1 MKEVLE
7 FIKNLNISTDEPVI
21 VACSGGPD
29 SMFLLSVLNN
39 LGLKVVC
46 AHVNHN
52 VRLES
57 IDEYKFMED
66 YCNDHNI
73 IFEGTELIDAPS
85 KDFENY
91 ARMFRYKFFEKLIK
105 KYNSKYLFT
114 AHHGDDLIETIL
126 MRISRGSTLNGYA
139 GFNFITENP
148 ADDVWGSNDS
158 Y

>member
-1 MKEVLE
+1 MKEAIS
-7 FIKNLNISTDEPVI
+7 FIKNQNISTDEPVI

-52 VRLES
+52 VRVES
-57 IDEYKFMED
+57 IDEYKFMKD
-66 YCNDHNI
+66 YCSKNNI
-73 IFEGTELIDAPS
+73 IFEGTELTNAPT

-91 ARMFRYKFFEKLIK
+91 ARMFRYKFFEELIK

-126 MRISRGSTLNGYA
+126 MRISRGSIMKINSPRHESLCLQ
-139 GFNFITENP
+139 GFVEII
-148 ADDVWGSNDS
+148 GSI
-158 Y
+158 